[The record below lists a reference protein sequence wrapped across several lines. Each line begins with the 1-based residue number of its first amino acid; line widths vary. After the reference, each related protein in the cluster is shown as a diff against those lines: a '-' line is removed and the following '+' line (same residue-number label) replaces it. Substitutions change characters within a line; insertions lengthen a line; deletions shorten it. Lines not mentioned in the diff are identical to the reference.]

1 MKVLDGPPFRV
12 RLHVVV
18 RQTGLG
24 LARVIYVLHLHTCT
38 DSNKHV
44 LTFTGVR
51 ECSEIRDVGG
61 DNMEA
66 HQIKVKLIIAMN
78 TYTTHHH

>member
-24 LARVIYVLHLHTCT
+24 SARVIYVPHLHTCT
-38 DSNKHV
+38 DSNKHIR
-44 LTFTGVR
+44 TFTGVR
-51 ECSEIRDVGG
+51 ECSEIRDVGE
-61 DNMEA
+61 DNIEA
-66 HQIKVKLIIAMN
+66 RQIKVKLIVAMN
-78 TYTTHHH
+78 AYITHHH